1 MSIENW
7 SDIEEIY
14 HSALL
19 HEHNERAA
27 FLALTCAGNPS
38 LHKEVA
44 ALLKAHDES
53 EGFMDD
59 SAFDLGMKALA
70 AEEDI
75 LIGQNVGPY
84 KILATLGRGGMGDV
98 YLAHDSRLGRNVA
111 LKAFPVS
118 LTDDAERVR
127 RFRQEARAASK
138 IAHPH
143 VAHIYEIGEVGA
155 DHFITM
161 ELVDGITLGQ
171 RLSLGSIPLMEA
183 VEIAAQIASAL
194 TAAHEAGVVHRDIK
208 PDNIMLCQDS
218 YVKVLDF
225 GLAKMTEEV
234 GALSGSPLQVSG
246 AIRTEPGFV
255 MGSVMYMSPEQARGQ
270 DVDPRTDIWSLGVVF
285 YEMVTGQRP
294 FAAATTSDV
303 MAAVLLKEPTPLTL
317 FEPRLSAAIDEIV
330 MKMLRKDREQRY
342 GTAREVF
349 HELRNLKQRLE
360 PRAALTNSTE
370 ARFLPQTQ
378 SETVNGA
385 VPLGSHFYIVRSV
398 DHDFDT
404 AITRRDSIVLIK
416 GGRQIGKTSL
426 LARGLHNA
434 RASGMVVVITDFQTF
449 NESQLV
455 SAETLLLSLAQL
467 IADKLELGVQPDE
480 VWNARRGPSVNFERY
495 MKREVL
501 DKLSSHLVW
510 GLDEVDRLFTCHYG
524 SEVFG
529 LFRSWHNA
537 RALEPA
543 GPWQRL
549 TMAISYATEA
559 HLFISDLNQS
569 PFNVGTRFVLEDFD
583 REQVAELNKR
593 YGYPLKNDEERE
605 RFYQHLSGH
614 PFLTRQGLKALA
626 TGHADFESFINQ
638 ADKDEGPFGNH
649 LRRIL
654 LLLLQDATLRES
666 MKDILQGRSCSN
678 PESFYRLRSAGLLT
692 GESMREGRP
701 RCHLYVSYLE
711 RRL

>member
-1 MSIENW
+1 ME
-7 SDIEEIY
+7 
-14 HSALL
+14 
-19 HEHNERAA
+19 
-27 FLALTCAGNPS
+27 
-38 LHKEVA
+38 
-44 ALLKAHDES
+44 
-53 EGFMDD
+53 D

-70 AEEDI
+70 AEEVI
-75 LIGQNVGPY
+75 STGQDVGPY
-84 KILATLGRGGMGDV
+84 KILSTLGRGGMGDV
-98 YLAHDSRLGRNVA
+98 YLAYDKRLERKVA
-111 LKAFPVS
+111 LKALPSS
-118 LTDDAERVR
+118 LTGDVERVR

-138 IAHPH
+138 IAHPN
-143 VAHIYEIGEVGA
+143 VAHIYEIGEAGA

-161 ELVDGITLGQ
+161 EFVDGITLRQ
-171 RLSLGSIPLMEA
+171 RLGVGCLPLMEA
-183 VEIAAQIASAL
+183 IEISVQIASAL
-194 TAAHEAGVVHRDIK
+194 TAAHKAGVVHRDIK

-225 GLAKMTEEV
+225 GLAKTTDEAETF
-234 GALSGSPLQVSG
+234 LGSLLQVSG

-270 DVDPRTDIWSLGVVF
+270 DVDARTDIWSLGVVL

-294 FAAATTSDV
+294 FAAATTSDAI
-303 MAAVLLKEPTPLTL
+303 AAVLLKEPTPLRQ
-317 FEPRLSAAIDEIV
+317 FAPGVPAEIDGIV
-330 MKMLRKDREQRY
+330 MKMLHKDREQRY
-342 GTAREVF
+342 ATAREIL
-349 HELRNLKQRLE
+349 HELKVLKQRIE
-360 PRAALTNSTE
+360 PMGAQVDSTE
-370 ARFLPQTQ
+370 APAFILPPQ
-378 SETVNGA
+378 SETVSGA
-385 VPLGSHFYIVRSV
+385 VPLDSRFYIVRAV

-434 RASGMVVVITDFQTF
+434 RARGAHVVITDFQTL
-449 NESQLV
+449 NESQLA

-467 IADKLELGVQPDE
+467 IADKLELSVQPDE
-480 VWNARRGPSVNFERY
+480 VWNARRGPSINFERY

-501 DKLSSHLVW
+501 DKLSGHLLW

-537 RALEPA
+537 RALEPE

-569 PFNVGTRFVLEDFD
+569 PFNVGTRLVLEDFD
-583 REQVAELNKR
+583 LAQVAELNRR
-593 YGYPLKNDEERE
+593 YGSPLKSEDERE
-605 RFYQHLSGH
+605 RFYQLLSGH
-614 PFLTRQGLKALA
+614 PFLTRQGLKTLA
-626 TGHADFESFINQ
+626 TGSADLESFIMQ
-638 ADKDEGPFGNH
+638 ADNDEGPFGNH

-654 LLLLQDATLRES
+654 LLLLQDATLLEA
-666 MKDILQGRSCSN
+666 MKDVLQGRACSR

-692 GESMREGRP
+692 GESMQEGRP
-701 RCHLYVSYLE
+701 RCLLYVSYLE